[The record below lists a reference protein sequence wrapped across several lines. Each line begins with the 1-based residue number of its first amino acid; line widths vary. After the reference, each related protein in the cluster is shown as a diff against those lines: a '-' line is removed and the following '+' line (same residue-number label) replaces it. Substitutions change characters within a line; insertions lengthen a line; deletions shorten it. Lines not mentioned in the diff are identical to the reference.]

1 MNYFET
7 TKREYM
13 DKCAEREV
21 MVKSLED
28 FRREGNTE
36 AFNDMKT
43 KIGNI
48 NEAIDQLKFSMDE
61 QQRKMDAYEPTA
73 AEKIDIAE
81 ERGSKLLNGE
91 KITFT
96 MQELRRGIRNIA
108 RVDNSITLAT
118 GSLALPTGV
127 GSEIHDSLGSG
138 VSAIIDQVSV
148 EDLTGMGAL
157 LEAYEISPIDAKSGK
172 VTTNAGKARTDSA
185 DPVFGK
191 AKIAPFEMNV
201 TTYVDRN
208 ISRLTRVAYYEHIY
222 NKAMSALRKEAV
234 RLIVNGDG
242 QATPDM
248 YGLLN
253 AKNTDG
259 QNIFAPLDNL
269 ALDAEIFD
277 KLFFAYGG
285 DELMSYGARVLLTKS
300 QLNRLS
306 KLRNDSMERV
316 FKLSYD
322 SASTGTIDDGGS
334 KHPFTLV
341 PGDGTKL
348 MYGDPRNYKLG
359 LFGEF
364 SIRVDESIKGVE
376 RMVTIL
382 GDAMVGGNVVVD
394 KGIVVGTLA
403 QG

>member
-1 MNYFET
+1 MKRKYIDLCDQRTNLLELASNYLSADN
-7 TKREYM
+7 KAEYDSTM
-13 DKCAEREV
+13 EKV
-21 MVKSLED
+21 
-28 FRREGNTE
+28 T
-36 AFNDMKT
+36 
-43 KIGNI
+43 NI
-48 NEAIDQLKFSMDE
+48 NEDIDRVKKLLDE
-61 QQRKMDAYEPTA
+61 QQRKMDAYEPTD

-138 VSAIIDQVSV
+138 VSAILDQVSV

-185 DPVFGK
+185 DPVFGR

-222 NKAMSALRKEAV
+222 NKAMNALRKEAV

-259 QNIFAPLDNL
+259 QNIFASLDNL

-306 KLRNDSMERV
+306 KLRNSNMERV

-322 SASTGTIDDGGS
+322 SASTGMIDDGGS

-403 QG
+403 EG

>member
-1 MNYFET
+1 MKRKYIDLCDQRSNLLEQASNYLSADN
-7 TKREYM
+7 KAEYDSTM
-13 DKCAEREV
+13 EKV
-21 MVKSLED
+21 
-28 FRREGNTE
+28 T
-36 AFNDMKT
+36 
-43 KIGNI
+43 NI
-48 NEAIDQLKFSMDE
+48 NEDIDRVKKLLDE
-61 QQRKMDAYEPTA
+61 QERKMDAYEPTD

-138 VSAIIDQVSV
+138 VSAILDQVSV

-172 VTTNAGKARTDSA
+172 VTTNAGKARTASA

-222 NKAMSALRKEAV
+222 NKAMNALRKEAV

-242 QATPDM
+242 QSTPDM

-259 QNIFAPLDNL
+259 QNIFASLDSL

-322 SASTGTIDDGGS
+322 SASTGIIDDGGS

-403 QG
+403 EG

>member
-1 MNYFET
+1 MKRKYIDLCDQRTNLLELASNYLSADN
-7 TKREYM
+7 KAEYDSTM
-13 DKCAEREV
+13 EKV
-21 MVKSLED
+21 
-28 FRREGNTE
+28 T
-36 AFNDMKT
+36 
-43 KIGNI
+43 NI
-48 NEAIDQLKFSMDE
+48 NEDIDRVKKLLDE
-61 QQRKMDAYEPTA
+61 QQRKMDAYEPTD

-138 VSAIIDQVSV
+138 VSAILDQVSV

-172 VTTNAGKARTDSA
+172 VTTNAGKARTDCA
-185 DPVFGK
+185 DPVFGR
-191 AKIAPFEMNV
+191 ATIAPFEMNV

-222 NKAMSALRKEAV
+222 NKAMNALRKEAV

-259 QNIFAPLDNL
+259 QNIFASLDNL

-306 KLRNDSMERV
+306 KLRNSNMERV

-322 SASTGTIDDGGS
+322 SASTGMIDDGGS

-403 QG
+403 EG